1 MARFFP
7 PNELAEMQAQEERLR
22 AYETFKAM
30 ASPQTA
36 ANVTSLA
43 QAYPHMRPGEVLGL
57 GKAGVTPESPV
68 AQAAAKASA
77 KKGFGWHSIGD
88 FVSGAIGKV
97 GGVVGDVADP
107 IYDTVKGI
115 SRGMDMGLSSL
126 GQTFQGALRESV
138 SDGDISGSEWLLGL
152 PHLRKGFSQTS
163 LAAGHREVQ
172 REGGYLG
179 LLTGKTDVNYGQ
191 GFFAGGDVEADA
203 VARRRAASPL
213 IAGKAPTVGRYTAAQ
228 VFEPGT
234 RWYATL
240 SGLIDMGVAIGAD
253 PTVAAAA
260 PIKAAVR
267 AGRVLDVSGGKSVVV
282 ARDGVVESPAK
293 AAARAYG
300 EGRRSAEDFI
310 GGADQFGSDNP
321 GVIRITRSRDEGLL
335 SDSEAQNALATIRP
349 NIAVAGGLDGTP
361 RKTVLPEKV
370 AEWLDGK
377 DGRRLRDYLAGE
389 TSFERMRQLTKG
401 KIDVETLVKL
411 TDARTD
417 ADVLDILGPQLG
429 VNIRE
434 KFGVSKAALAAVQGD
449 NGFRARR
456 LGGQSSRLAQQM
468 PGTHMDLENAD
479 VAVETVARFLG
490 NVKAGAKMG
499 DDWVGQWT
507 EKMARA
513 TDRNGRFA
521 VTREMLGEVRDKVLD
536 TERLQPG
543 QRQALTRM
551 YENYDAELRRYA
563 INEIGENMRV
573 PGAIIDGAGQALP
586 TPHLY
591 SEYVNSAV
599 PLPDARE
606 LRQATSKFVG
616 LVEKARMKG
625 AYDGLNALA
634 DFTTQQAFKP
644 LVLLRGAWTI
654 RVVGEEQIRL
664 AASGMT
670 SSFAHPLSHIA
681 MALGRKGGKAITG
694 DELMASDEMQ
704 AALSRGSAGF
714 RGDSR
719 VIRTKHR
726 RVLDR
731 TEERFDEALLDEIG
745 KLHHDPV
752 MRRVLN
758 GLGPNDLHPN
768 TDLTGIDA
776 VKDWFFNGTGRKLRE
791 EMANADVKGDRAWLA
806 TKVAP
811 DGSINSADG
820 YIDSLLERAKITSGG
835 DQRLLD
841 MIATGQINGK
851 PLSVNTG
858 DIRRINRSVLGE
870 IRKLIDEGVGPEKV
884 AGDLLVHAKGSAGNE
899 VLRIYDQAVETMFNT
914 LMSRPTNF
922 LSRSPAFQQYYWQR
936 NAELIPMMTRET
948 QEQAIRVA
956 RESGLSP
963 KLIKRMEQRAKTG
976 TGELNVADADLVAK
990 AFGLDSTRK
999 LLYDLSDRSQFFD
1012 VTRAIFPFGEAWK
1025 EVATTWAR
1033 IGTME
1038 NPLAVRRAQQ
1048 IVTGLRS
1055 ADSDGDGVG
1064 FFHTDAQTGEEKFNY
1079 PFSGWITEKLTGVPA
1094 PLKAEAKGLN
1104 IFATSVIPGVGPV
1117 VQLSVARLIPDRPE
1131 WDGVRELILPFGDK
1145 DTSGGIAES
1154 FLPAWLQKF
1163 RTAVNKDSP
1172 GQERM
1177 FANTVMDVSRYL
1189 ISTGEYSMDSPEE
1202 QDRLLQAA
1210 KRRARALYAIRG
1222 AAQFFAPS
1230 PPSPEFVTKDK
1241 NGDAIL
1247 AIKMVEDYRK
1257 MQNEDYTTSMERFIE
1272 KYGEGAFLT
1281 TVSKSEGGGTPTD
1294 IMYDFVRNHPEIA
1307 RQYKDVFGYFMP
1319 TGGEFN
1325 QKAYQYQLRE
1335 EMRRPIKPEEA
1346 IEIANQRLGAMVY
1359 RQAQSKVTKNAAGRP
1374 TPTKEER
1381 VWLAQVRDAIAEEHP
1396 GYNATPA
1403 NLRDQKVLI
1412 QKLMEAADNPVLSST
1427 EAGKGLAIYKQ
1438 AREEALE
1445 MARQRG
1451 FTTFISANG
1460 TADLRRALRTLADQI
1475 GQQYPDFI
1483 ELFDRTLNR
1492 EMVSDGETV
1501 AA

>member
-7 PNELAEMQAQEERLR
+7 PNEMAEMQAQEERLR

-30 ASPQTA
+30 ASPQVA
-36 ANVTSLA
+36 ANVTSLT
-43 QAYPHMRPGEVLGL
+43 QAYPHMRPGEVLAL
-57 GKAGVTPESPV
+57 GKANVTPETPV

-88 FVSGAIGKV
+88 FVSGAIDKAGMAV
-97 GGVVGDVADP
+97 AAVADP
-107 IYDTVKGI
+107 VYDAVKGV

-126 GQTFQGALRESV
+126 GQTFQGAMRESV
-138 SDGDISGSEWLLGL
+138 ADGDIQGAEWLMGL

-172 REGGYLG
+172 REGGYVG
-179 LLTGKTDVNYGQ
+179 LLTGKTDVDYGT

-203 VARRRAASPL
+203 VARRRAAAPH
-213 IAGKAPTVGRYTAAQ
+213 INGKAPTVGRYTASQ
-228 VFEPGT
+228 VFEPGS

-253 PTVAAAA
+253 PTVAAAG
-260 PIKAAVR
+260 PIKAAVA
-267 AGRVLDVSGGKSVVV
+267 AGRTFDVAGKQV
-282 ARDGVVESPAK
+282 AVQ
-293 AAARAYG
+293 ARGMRQQTPTLVAG
-300 EGRRSAEDFI
+300 PDAIS
-310 GGADQFGSDNP
+310 
-321 GVIRITRSRDEGLL
+321 
-335 SDSEAQNALATIRP
+335 
-349 NIAVAGGLDGTP
+349 VAGGLDGTP

-401 KIDVETLVKL
+401 KLDAETLVKL
-411 TDARTD
+411 TDAQTD

-429 VNIRE
+429 VNVRE
-434 KFGVSKAALAAVQGD
+434 KFGVSKVALNAVQG
-449 NGFRARR
+449 NSGFRARR
-456 LGGQSSRLAQQM
+456 LGGKATRLGAQM
-468 PGTHMDLENAD
+468 PGDHLDLENVD
-479 VAVETVARFLG
+479 VAVEEISRHAR
-490 NVKAGAKMG
+490 NVKMGTDKMG
-499 DDWVGQWT
+499 VWT

-513 TDRNGRFA
+513 DGINGRFA
-521 VTREMLGEVRDKVLD
+521 VVREFLDEVRDELLTGTNVS
-536 TERLQPG
+536 PY
-543 QRQALTRM
+543 QRDALTRM
-551 YENYDAELRRYA
+551 YKDYDQNLRVYA
-563 INEIGENMRV
+563 LDAVGRNAKV
-573 PGAIIDGAGQALP
+573 PGAVIDGVGEATP
-586 TPHLY
+586 TAHLFV
-591 SEYVNSAV
+591 EYVNGSV
-599 PLPDARE
+599 PMPDARE
-606 LRQATSKFVG
+606 LRRATSKYVS
-616 LVEKARMKG
+616 LVDKARLRG
-625 AYDGLNALA
+625 AYNGTNALA
-634 DFTTQQAFKP
+634 DFTNQQVFKP

-670 SSFAHPLSHIA
+670 SAFAHPLSHIA
-681 MALGRKGGKAITG
+681 LALGRKGGVDIKG
-694 DELMASDEMQ
+694 DLMSQADEFTEAM
-704 AALSRGSAGF
+704 SRGSAGW
-714 RGDSR
+714 RESKGTVRTQHR
-719 VIRTKHR
+719 V
-726 RVLDR
+726 VLNRDDPQH
-731 TEERFDEALLDEIG
+731 TERFADALLDEMG
-745 KLHHDPV
+745 KLHSDPI

-758 GLGPNDLHPN
+758 GLGAD
-768 TDLTGIDA
+768 DLTPDANLTGVDA
-776 VKDWFFNGTGRKLRE
+776 VKDWFYNGTGRALRDDIR
-791 EMANADVKGDRAWLA
+791 AADKGGDRAWLDVK
-806 TKVAP
+806 TAP
-811 DGSINSADG
+811 DGSANSADG
-820 YIDSLLERAKITSGG
+820 YIDSLLERAKTTAGG

-841 MIATGQINGK
+841 AIATGQINGK
-851 PLSVNTG
+851 PLSVRSANG
-858 DIRRINRSVLGE
+858 QKVPNRKAIAEL
-870 IRKLIDEGVGPEKV
+870 KMLLDEGAGPQHV
-884 AGDLLVHAKGSAGNE
+884 PGDLLVHVKNTAGSE
-899 VLRIYDQAVETMFNT
+899 VLRMYDDAVETMFNT

-936 NAELIPMMTRET
+936 NAELIPLMTRET
-948 QEQAIRVA
+948 QQQAIRVA

-976 TGELNVADADLVAK
+976 TGELNVAEADLVAK
-990 AFGLDSTRK
+990 AYGLDSTRK

-1033 IGTME
+1033 IGTVD
-1038 NPLAVRRAQQ
+1038 NPLATRRAQQ
-1048 IVTGLRS
+1048 IITGLRS
-1055 ADSDGDGVG
+1055 ADSDGDGEG

-1079 PFSGWITEKLTGVPA
+1079 PFSGWINEKLAGVPA
-1094 PLKAEAKGLN
+1094 PFKAEAQGLN

-1131 WDGVRELILPFGDK
+1131 WDGVRELILPFGEK
-1145 DTSGGIAES
+1145 DTSGGILES

-1163 RTAVNKDSP
+1163 RTAVDKDSP

-1189 ISTGEYSMDSPEE
+1189 VSTGEYSMDSPEE

-1210 KRRARALYAIRG
+1210 KRRARAMYAIRG

-1230 PPSPEFVTKDK
+1230 PPSPEFVSKDK
-1241 NGDAIL
+1241 DGNAVL

-1257 MQNEDYTTSMERFIE
+1257 MQDEDYTTSMERFIE

-1281 TVSKSEGGGTPTD
+1281 TVSKTEGGGTPTD
-1294 IMYDFVRNHPEIA
+1294 VMYDFVRQNPEIA

-1335 EMRRPIKPEEA
+1335 EMRNPIKPAEA

-1359 RQAQSKVTKNAAGRP
+1359 RQAQSKVTKNAAGKP

-1412 QKLMEAADNPVLSST
+1412 QKLMEAADNPTLAST

-1438 AREEALE
+1438 ARQEALE

-1451 FTTFISANG
+1451 FTTFISSNG

-1492 EMVSDGETV
+1492 EMVSDGEMV